1 MRWPLGRPTT
11 VRTRIVALAL
21 APAVAL
27 MALWGFAMVSVTAE
41 LRALIRVQGV
51 YGDFG
56 TPVDTAVGQIQIER
70 RMSAAYLGAGGR
82 DAAGAGQLLGQ
93 QRRTDQVVDA
103 MRQAIRG
110 GDRSRLTARQ
120 RQSLDAMLT
129 ATDRLDGLRQRVLTR
144 KIGWDQAVE
153 QYSALIEPTFDVQST
168 LTALQ
173 AGQLARET
181 ETVFELVRV
190 REFVSREDAL
200 VAGARAA
207 GTALTPG
214 QYNALTQTIEDRRVF
229 QQTYVPDL
237 PADSRAL
244 FEKFQD
250 GALYRS
256 LNQGEDALLRAGAGG
271 AAQAVAADSWRSTVD
286 RIVKQYR
293 DLCTEAGDN
302 SAARG
307 RAFAYQEL
315 TKAAIAGA
323 AGLIVAG
330 LSLWFAVRGARRI
343 SRRLEALRDAADVL
357 AGRQLP
363 DVMRRLGAGEEVDA
377 VAEAPPL
384 AAAGDRDDEIG
395 QVGRSFNTARLAA
408 VEAAVKQA
416 TLRRGLFAVLLNIAR
431 RNQAL
436 VHRQL
441 KLVDTLER
449 RTEDPDV
456 LRELFRID
464 HLTTRMRRHAES
476 LIILSGSAP
485 GRRWR
490 RPVPIAQVV
499 SSAVG
504 EIEDYARVVV
514 PPMPDTGIA
523 ADAVADVVHLFA
535 ELLENATVF
544 SPPHTQVT
552 LRTGRVGGGFVLEI
566 DDRGLGLDA
575 EAHAHAERTLTD
587 PDAFDP
593 TRHDRL
599 GLYVVGRLA
608 ARHGIDVTLRDSPYG
623 GTTAVVLLP
632 ESILAEPG
640 GTDTPQDTEP
650 PTALPGTRPE
660 PGGPRVPLPPE
671 SHTEVRPLPSRRGNG
686 PAGSETPVAS
696 GAGTG
701 RPGARESG
709 SGSDTAR
716 PEAVPTGGSGVS
728 GAGSGWDAAPS
739 RSASA
744 GTSGVSESGAGWLT
758 SSERSGARVSG
769 AEFASTGESGASGG
783 GTGWQKPSG
792 RPGPHESGTGRNG
805 AGSESASVGTSGV
818 SETGAGWLTSSEQPG
833 AHDSGV
839 AWDVPSEPLSPRRRP
854 GTPELGAAPGA
865 PSSEAG
871 AAWQGAPEPR
881 PANGSGGPGSPVA
894 PSATPEASWQS
905 PSDAGASWQSPSDAG
920 ASWRPSSRADA
931 PAQTPSRTGPSWPA
945 QPDPLPVRH
954 SGPSEGDAPWQA
966 PQAGPPVSG
975 VGAAFGSGDASH
987 SHAQPDPLP
996 ARRPGAFEPAAPWES
1011 RHVPSPAPRPG
1022 TTEGAPVPPLHPTRR
1037 PDTGEGGTPA
1047 GLPHTGAPGNTPPP
1061 ALPTRHPGTGEG
1073 GTPAELPRTGTSAS
1087 TPPPA
1092 LPTRRPSTPEPSTP
1106 EPSTPETGTPE
1117 PGPSEP
1123 GPSEPGTPEPGPSEP
1138 RTPDAST
1145 VVPALP
1151 TRVRQAS
1158 LARQLRDEP
1167 QEQAEGGRR
1176 EVDAEEMRAIFGAF
1190 QRGLDQGR
1198 KGMPARPGATEG
1210 DTVNIHV
1217 DEGTDT
1223 DDAR

>member
-51 YGDFG
+51 YDDFG

-82 DAAGAGQLLGQ
+82 DAAGAGRLLGQ

-120 RQSLDAMLT
+120 RQSLDAMVT

-237 PADSRAL
+237 PADSRVL

-271 AAQAVAADSWRSTVD
+271 ASQAVAADSWRSTVD

-307 RAFAYQEL
+307 RAFAYREL

-608 ARHGIDVTLRDSPYG
+608 ARHGIDVSLRDSPYG

-650 PTALPGTRPE
+650 PEARPE
-660 PGGPRVPLPPE
+660 QGGARVPLPPE
-671 SHTEVRPLPSRRGNG
+671 QHGEVRPLPSRRRNG
-686 PAGSETPVAS
+686 PAGSEPPGAS
-696 GAGTG
+696 GI
-701 RPGARESG
+701 
-709 SGSDTAR
+709 
-716 PEAVPTGGSGVS
+716 
-728 GAGSGWDAAPS
+728 
-739 RSASA
+739 
-744 GTSGVSESGAGWLT
+744 GAGWLT
-758 SSERSGARVSG
+758 
-769 AEFASTGESGASGG
+769 
-783 GTGWQKPSG
+783 P
-792 RPGPHESGTGRNG
+792 
-805 AGSESASVGTSGV
+805 
-818 SETGAGWLTSSEQPG
+818 SEQPG
-833 AHDSGV
+833 AYDSGV
-839 AWDVPSEPLSPRRRP
+839 AWDVPSEPLPTRRRP
-854 GTPELGAAPGA
+854 GAPEPGAAPGT
-865 PSSEAG
+865 PWSEAG
-871 AAWQGAPEPR
+871 AAWQGAPEPW
-881 PANGSGGPGSPVA
+881 PAKGTDVPGSPVT
-894 PSATPEASWQS
+894 PSSTPGASRQP

-920 ASWRPSSRADA
+920 ASRQSPLDAGASWQPSSRADA
-931 PAQTPSRTGPSWPA
+931 PAQTPSQTGPSWPTQSA
-945 QPDPLPVRH
+945 PLPTRRF
-954 SGPSEGDAPWQA
+954 GPSEGGTPRQA
-966 PQAGPPVSG
+966 PPAGQPASG
-975 VGAAFGSGDASH
+975 AGAAFGSGDASH
-987 SHAQPDPLP
+987 VHAQPDPLP
-996 ARRPGAFEPAAPWES
+996 ARRPGAFEPAAPGES
-1011 RHVPSPAPRPG
+1011 APALRPG
-1022 TTEGAPVPPLHPTRR
+1022 TTEGTPVPPPLPTRR
-1037 PDTGEGGTPA
+1037 PDTGEGGTPV
-1047 GLPHTGAPGNTPPP
+1047 G
-1061 ALPTRHPGTGEG
+1061 
-1073 GTPAELPRTGTSAS
+1073 LPRTGTSAS
-1087 TPPPA
+1087 IPPPA
-1092 LPTRRPSTPEPSTP
+1092 LPSRRPSTSEPGA
-1106 EPSTPETGTPE
+1106 PETG
-1117 PGPSEP
+1117 
-1123 GPSEPGTPEPGPSEP
+1123 
-1138 RTPDAST
+1138 TPDAST

-1210 DTVNIHV
+1210 DTVNTHV